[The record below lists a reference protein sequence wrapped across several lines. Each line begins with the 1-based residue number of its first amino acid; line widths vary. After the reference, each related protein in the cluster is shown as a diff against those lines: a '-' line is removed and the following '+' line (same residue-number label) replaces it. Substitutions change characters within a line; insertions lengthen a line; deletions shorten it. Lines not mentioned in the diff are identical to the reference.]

1 MASFYAELRVAGYVF
16 RIWHCTYGSTQDTDA
31 RSRATAKVRQ
41 TLAEFVLDV
50 PDHDFLEG
58 WASDPL
64 KRLAAEAVFSDATGQ
79 TLETLSFAA
88 AYCVGYQEFF
98 SSGDTEGGSYQCR
111 VTLSD
116 PDGWHWQPGG
126 PAPSPQAFEQN
137 PFVLPQTPVV
147 PPVPVPPVEVPV
159 PPAPLGLLARLLALL
174 PELGVAAAV
183 AVLVPTNSRD
193 DPGYQSEWDFIR
205 RNTPPTD
212 KDRAELADLE
222 RRHADGTLTAD
233 EEAHLLALLARVKGL
248 RLASLSDAGFNEEWD
263 RTAPPELAQLDLQS
277 TLNHVES
284 RDYSV
289 PRKRGIGGTHNAA
302 EWAKYNNEY
311 VEVTRTAHPSV
322 PGVYNINY
330 QIFALDPKGKPTG
343 GLVAEVFPKTIYD
356 PQIWPRPRLER
367 ALKEA
372 VQNAHTTHNGVLSSP
387 WWEGTT
393 REGYVIRGT
402 NRNGKIETFFF
413 K

>member
-16 RIWHCTYGSTQDTDA
+16 RIWHCTYGSTQDTDGHG
-31 RSRATAKVRQ
+31 RAIAKVRN

-50 PDHDFLEG
+50 PDHNFLEG
-58 WASDPL
+58 WANDPL
-64 KRLAAEAVFSDATGQ
+64 KRLPAEAVFSDATNR
-79 TLETLSFAA
+79 TLETMRFEA

-98 SSGDTEGGSYQCR
+98 ASGDTAGGSYQCR

-126 PAPSPQAFEQN
+126 PAPTPQALQQN

-147 PPVPVPPVEVPV
+147 PPVPLPPVEVPV

-212 KDRAELADLE
+212 RDRAELADLE

-233 EEAHLLALLARVKGL
+233 EEAHLLALLALLARVKGL
-248 RLASLSDAGFNEEWD
+248 RLQQLADL
-263 RTAPPELAQLDLQS
+263 RTLPSRPPNPTA
-277 TLNHVES
+277 
-284 RDYSV
+284 R
-289 PRKRGIGGTHNAA
+289 PRGIPARIDPRDELVKQQA
-302 EWAKYNNEY
+302 IIRENETANIMAQAGY
-311 VEVTRTAHPSV
+311 DVEQNPVSPN
-322 PGVYNINY
+322 P
-330 QIFALDPKGKPTG
+330 PKKPDYRI
-343 GLVAEVFPKTIYD
+343 E
-356 PQIWPRPRLER
+356 
-367 ALKEA
+367 
-372 VQNAHTTHNGVLSSP
+372 
-387 WWEGTT
+387 
-393 REGYVIRGT
+393 
-402 NRNGKIETFFF
+402 GKIFDNYAPTSSSVRNIWSNTGVKVSEEQTRRVVLNLRGSEADVSALAEQF
-413 K
+413 KKYPIPDLEEVVIINKAGEIIHILPNYGT